1 MWKKIRRGQEPIYAS
16 VQLHIVACSLHASE
30 NQARRLIN
38 QEKSEYMNVEDYLRG
53 LGYFLAEG
61 IAEKAL
67 CYN

>member
-1 MWKKIRRGQEPIYAS
+1 MKLGIIGTGRIAKRAVID
-16 VQLHIVACSLHASE
+16 
-30 NQARRLIN
+30 

-67 CYN
+67 C